1 MRMMSVIRLSL
12 FGSALV
18 SLALTGWAGNWEG
31 DLETGQVNSGYNV
44 VRIPGDTGTQLSLP
58 DTFTFRPA
66 PFFRFKLFYV
76 FFEEH
81 ALGVLAAPLSLRG
94 EGESSEA
101 IAFAGEQFPA
111 HTRLK
116 ALYRFDSYRLTYR
129 YRLWHEPKV
138 NVFLGLTAKIRDA
151 EITLEG
157 NGVQAKKTNVGF
169 VPLIYLRADWDFAHP
184 WGLLLDAEAL
194 AAPQGRAEDV
204 LLAVTYQA
212 DEHWRLKLG
221 YRVVEGGGDNKE
233 VYSFAAIH
241 YAVVGVTATY

>member
-1 MRMMSVIRLSL
+1 MRLNNVRSL
-12 FGSALV
+12 ILFWNLLFCIPTIS
-18 SLALTGWAGNWEG
+18 WAGTWEG

-44 VRIPGDTGTQLSLP
+44 VRIPGKTGTQISLP
-58 DTFTFRPA
+58 DTFTFRPET
-66 PFFRFKLFYV
+66 FFRFRLFYT
-76 FFEEH
+76 FSEDH
-81 ALGVLAAPLSLRG
+81 ALGALVAPLSLHG

-101 IAFAGEQFPA
+101 VDFAGQLFPA

-129 YRLWHEPKV
+129 YRFWYEQNA
-138 NVFLGLTAKIRDA
+138 NVHIGLTAKIRDA
-151 EITLEG
+151 EISLEG
-157 NGVQAKKTNVGF
+157 NGIKAQKTNVGF
-169 VPLIYLRADWDFAHP
+169 VPLLYLRADWNFAHP

-212 DEHWRLKLG
+212 DEHWRFKLG
-221 YRVVEGGGDNKE
+221 YRFVEGGGDNAE

-241 YAVVGVTATY
+241 YGVVGVTAIY